1 APTAKV
7 QKKAI
12 TATAA
17 VSDKQYD
24 GKTDATVN
32 FTFKDNVATDTVSAT
47 ATAAFSSKD
56 AGKKIAVTLT
66 GFKLDA
72 TSALYYTCTAP
83 SGVMGNI
90 TPKTIEVTAGT
101 LKIEKE
107 YDGTTAFTNANASG
121 KLVPT
126 DVHSG
131 DVVNVTI
138 SKYGDAPNKNAGA
151 QKITLTLAVDNANY
165 MLKNTT
171 YPDFAA
177 KITQKPLKDTM
188 FKAIA
193 AQTYT
198 GSEITPAIVIAYSEN
213 TRLNDNDFTVTYAN
227 NTDVGTAATAKIV
240 AKTSGNYSGSVTQKF
255 TINKASCIVTVEPG
269 KGSYPTTEDIT
280 FTASVT
286 MKGTSKGVEGGTVT
300 FYLGTAGGT
309 KLGDA
314 KVVNGKATLTVKA
327 GDGKIGAGE
336 NQTITAVYSGS
347 GSVGGETG
355 TGTVT
360 AEEKRGDVTEIR
372 LDVSSMKLIVG
383 TTGTLTATVL
393 PADAAN
399 QHVTWSSDN
408 AAIVSVENGQL
419 TALKVGTT
427 RITCMADNHVSASCT
442 VAVRAVPESG
452 VSGFVERLYSVALG
466 RESDEKGK
474 KDWTGAL
481 QGGTIT
487 GAQVAANFLLGSE
500 MTGRRLSNEEFLT
513 VIYETFFDRDP
524 DSGGFNTWLGLL
536 NNGVS
541 REFIIAGFAN
551 GAEFQKICETFAI
564 KRGDYTSK
572 QARDVNPKLTA
583 FVNRLYTKLLDRGGE
598 EEGLNTWCREIL
610 KKTRTPKEVASGF
623 VFSNEFIGRKFDD
636 ATYVE
641 YLYRTFMGRDSDVG
655 GKAMWVKYLKDG
667 HSREEVFN
675 GFADSAEFA
684 DIVNSFGL

>member
-1 APTAKV
+1 
-7 QKKAI
+7 
-12 TATAA
+12 
-17 VSDKQYD
+17 
-24 GKTDATVN
+24 
-32 FTFKDNVATDTVSAT
+32 
-47 ATAAFSSKD
+47 
-56 AGKKIAVTLT
+56 
-66 GFKLDA
+66 
-72 TSALYYTCTAP
+72 
-83 SGVMGNI
+83 
-90 TPKTIEVTAGT
+90 
-101 LKIEKE
+101 
-107 YDGTTAFTNANASG
+107 
-121 KLVPT
+121 
-126 DVHSG
+126 
-131 DVVNVTI
+131 
-138 SKYGDAPNKNAGA
+138 
-151 QKITLTLAVDNANY
+151 
-165 MLKNTT
+165 
-171 YPDFAA
+171 
-177 KITQKPLKDTM
+177 
-188 FKAIA
+188 
-193 AQTYT
+193 
-198 GSEITPAIVIAYSEN
+198 
-213 TRLNDNDFTVTYAN
+213 
-227 NTDVGTAATAKIV
+227 
-240 AKTSGNYSGSVTQKF
+240 
-255 TINKASCIVTVEPG
+255 
-269 KGSYPTTEDIT
+269 
-280 FTASVT
+280 
-286 MKGTSKGVEGGTVT
+286 T

-419 TALKVGTT
+419 SALRVGTT

-442 VAVRAVPESG
+442 VAVRAVPEPG

-487 GAQVAANFLLGSE
+487 GAQVAANFLLGPE

-536 NNGVS
+536 NNGAS

-551 GAEFQKICETFAI
+551 GAEFQKICDTFAI
-564 KRGDYTSK
+564 KRGDYTST
-572 QARDVNPKLTA
+572 QARDANPKLTA

-610 KKTRTPKEVASGF
+610 KKTRTPKEVANGF

-655 GKAMWVKYLKDG
+655 GKTMWVKYLKDG